1 MTPFSKTRTADWAAA
16 AAGVELAEGG
26 PRVVRYY
33 RRWGRLRLAQD
44 ERRDP
49 AEAVAGGMRETECA
63 LRRIHVPLSSRRKA
77 VRVWRSLLDIELP
90 GGMGGKAAIPLAIE
104 PSKNGWDVLVA
115 VADREAVSTCLE
127 AYRQQGFDLHVLDH
141 ESAALWTQALMEFP
155 PEKPDEPRV
164 VLYATDDRLT
174 VAVGVGAALRASAGA
189 RAFEGKAIRRLLRS
203 VGIGGNAEIRWIWG
217 GSRVEP
223 EGEWLALIAR
233 LAGGIG
239 RHDRFFDPAAVL
251 ARAYACRALQNGA
264 LRCNFRVD
272 EWVHPES
279 VRQRV
284 RRHVRIGLLTLGVGL
299 VALAGFMA
307 DVRWI
312 EACDREVQRAIQAAV
327 HTIGDHL
334 GLPIETA
341 PGYERAQVEAVI
353 QEAEPRYRPFV
364 RMTGP
369 SLVSALGRLLASA
382 RRDAMEVHRLE
393 GEDDRLRVSG
403 WAASRETVERW
414 MNEVSHGDGGRVI
427 RKEITPNG
435 SGWTFEVETVVR

>member
-1 MTPFSKTRTADWAAA
+1 
-16 AAGVELAEGG
+16 
-26 PRVVRYY
+26 
-33 RRWGRLRLAQD
+33 
-44 ERRDP
+44 
-49 AEAVAGGMRETECA
+49 
-63 LRRIHVPLSSRRKA
+63 
-77 VRVWRSLLDIELP
+77 
-90 GGMGGKAAIPLAIE
+90 MGGKAAIPLAIE

-115 VADREAVSTCLE
+115 VADREAVSTRLE

-141 ESAALWTQALMEFP
+141 ESAALWTQAIMEFP

-393 GEDDRLRVSG
+393 GEDGRLRVSG